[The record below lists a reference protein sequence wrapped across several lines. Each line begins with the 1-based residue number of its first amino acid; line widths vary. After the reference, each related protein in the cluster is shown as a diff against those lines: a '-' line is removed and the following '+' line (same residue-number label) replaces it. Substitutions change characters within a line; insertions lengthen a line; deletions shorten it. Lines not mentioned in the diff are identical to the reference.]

1 MGREAYHTGE
11 TDREDKRSTDWEAEG
26 LSAAPGLA
34 SGGGLRA
41 GAAAATP
48 SPAQPGTAERGSA
61 SARDTGC
68 VPSGGCGPCPKPS
81 AAAREFPCGEGDRS
95 SAPFYDGGIAMIVES
110 AAAPRPPGLD

>member
-81 AAAREFPCGEGDRS
+81 AAARTQRLLERPC
-95 SAPFYDGGIAMIVES
+95 
-110 AAAPRPPGLD
+110 APRAATT

>member
-1 MGREAYHTGE
+1 MERGAYHTGE

-81 AAAREFPCGEGDRS
+81 AAARTQRLLERRC
-95 SAPFYDGGIAMIVES
+95 
-110 AAAPRPPGLD
+110 APRAATTAASP